1 MAISRT
7 ATGAFVAL
15 SLAIALPL
23 PPAWAEPAAPMV
35 ELHYAPAEDLE
46 RIDVALI
53 GSARASIDMA
63 AYFLTD
69 PAVIDALLEAVK
81 RGVAV
86 RVVLDP
92 THEQAYALL
101 APLGE
106 RVRKK
111 PHRPI
116 MHLKAFAVDG
126 KVLRTGSANFSA
138 NALKQQ
144 DNDLVILRDPALAKA
159 YLEDYERI
167 WNGAVPL
174 Q

>member
-7 ATGAFVAL
+7 AASAL
-15 SLAIALPL
+15 AALFLAAMLPL
-23 PPAWAEPAAPMV
+23 SPARAEPAVPTV
-35 ELHYAPAEDLE
+35 ELHHSPAEDLE

-53 GSARASIDMA
+53 ASAQARIDMA

-69 PAVIDALLEAVK
+69 PAVIDALLDAVK

-111 PHRPI
+111 PRRPI

-144 DNDLVILRDPALAKA
+144 DNDLLILRDPALAKA
-159 YLEDYERI
+159 YLDDYERI
-167 WNGAVPL
+167 WNSAVPL